1 MYPIQCTMCMQRCT
15 PNAIL
20 PMEVLWTGNSLHNM
34 WTNGVILTKHSS
46 LDGIAHYSPQ
56 LRAIKFACV
65 KGLAIARKYTIL
77 KTKLN
82 GLYYVAYTQ
91 SMLNI

>member
-1 MYPIQCTMCMQRCT
+1 MQYFLKEFR
-15 PNAIL
+15 
-20 PMEVLWTGNSLHNM
+20 WTGKQYNM
-34 WTNGVILTKHSS
+34 WTNGVILMKHSS
-46 LDGIAHYSPQ
+46 LDGIVHYSPQ
-56 LRAIKFACV
+56 LRAIKFTCG
-65 KGLAIARKYTIL
+65 KGLTIARKYTLL